1 MNQLI
6 SRAKSLFVMLAIV
19 VATNTTQAQVQINAA
34 NFPDEIFRNYLLSQS
49 YGADGQL
56 TDTVKQ

>member
-1 MNQLI
+1 
-6 SRAKSLFVMLAIV
+6 MLAIV

>member
-1 MNQLI
+1 
-6 SRAKSLFVMLAIV
+6 MLAIV
-19 VATNTTQAQVQINAA
+19 VATSTTQAQIAIDAA
-34 NFPDEIFRNYLLSQS
+34 NFPDENFRNYLLSQP